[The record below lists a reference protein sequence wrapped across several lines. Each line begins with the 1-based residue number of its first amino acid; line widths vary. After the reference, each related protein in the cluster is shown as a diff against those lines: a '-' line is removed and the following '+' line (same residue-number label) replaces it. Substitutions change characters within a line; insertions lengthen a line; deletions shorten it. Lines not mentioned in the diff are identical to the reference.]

1 MAKKNKDTI
10 NNTNTNNNTKK
21 GLTKPWPRS
30 WKVLAVALYITFLLL
45 SSIPFMAD
53 TLIEPELKD
62 VYKYHLTYPTDGRQ
76 GHYYIERVDTD
87 MMGTIDLVYTPSS
100 NSLSINSKNIEVLH
114 VYCRSMYEDECKKVF
129 GFDPADNY
137 NYYKWYFIE
146 KDHLTVNIES
156 DHKINELSFIDTP
169 TPYEVYVNG
178 LLWYEGRQYN
188 YTDSDK
194 TVLSN
199 VPKGTN
205 HVDIYFKTPD
215 KSRPR
220 AVIKAD
226 RTVVNINTPVHFD
239 SNGSYD
245 VDGDIKS
252 RIWDFGD
259 GNNSGGV
266 VNSHTYLQPGVYTV
280 ILTVRDNDFM
290 VDHAYLNITVI
301 KGTTKPV
308 INGEIPNQLREEDSP
323 PWEID
328 LKPYGMD
335 FDGAVS
341 DLLWYV
347 TGENESLYN
356 LVGENSSEQK
366 LIFSLL
372 PNAFGNNY
380 IRIYLKDKDGYNS
393 SQQLWI
399 NITPVNDRPIFR
411 KLPHLIV
418 HYDVPYRFSIVDY
431 ISDVETPYD
440 ELDISV
446 SDQYGSSYL
455 TFLGEEIIL
464 EYPKDYMG
472 QDIFITY
479 TASDGDAGTNAVQ
492 MVTVSDNWPPIL
504 MDSLPDIT
512 IEEGG
517 TIINAFKLDDYFSD
531 PDEEE
536 LYYTYSESSVGI
548 EIKDDTSVNFYS
560 RNHWV
565 GEENVIFRAEDTHG
579 AIMEDSIKVSVIPIN
594 DPPEIGDVPDLKVHY
609 DLEYNFDVSYYISD
623 DDNELYELILTTS
636 DPKHIKVNPENNLG
650 IIVKYPKSML
660 GITTKVVLTVSDGT
674 FMVSKPIYITVM
686 NEYPPELIK
695 RLPDVSFNED
705 EKLSNAID
713 LDNHFLDLDN
723 DTLYYTTGNV
733 MVEVTIDPMH
743 QVNFDSKPN
752 WFGSEKVIFR
762 ATDPSGAL
770 VEDSIIVTVVPIND
784 PPILKPLPK
793 LVINESETVEL
804 KLLDYLFDVDDNV
817 SHLIITVD
825 DQNVFVSGTSLVIFG
840 SKTLPREIDIMV
852 SDGVYSVTRTLE
864 TKVVTKKVKMEDNID
879 ELISYFVLIIIA
891 IIVGILSLFIF
902 YRYRMQKYDVEEIFL
917 IHNSG
922 KLLNHVY
929 CKTHSKFDDEIF
941 SGMFTAIQEFI
952 EDTFTNNSDNENDNG
967 KDHDLDIED
976 NQSAGPVSIS
986 KIKALTFRNND
997 NDVDRISKKPL
1008 KLNEFKV
1015 GDNQVIIEHGQF
1027 IFMAVVYTGPGS
1039 RTLHRVIKNTIGVIE
1054 DDYGENLEYWDGDV
1068 KQIEGLKDYLDP
1080 LLPEQ
1085 EPEEVSELKL
1095 DMIQTKLK
1103 IGTFD
1108 KTDKES
1114 NIVEKNNSKIRAEA
1128 RAKVKSRSKSK
1139 SDTKSKSRNPSRTN
1153 RRSKPIIYSQTKS
1166 GAKSTR
1172 RDKKDQKD
1180 KKDRKDNANVNIK
1193 AKSKKTSKPITKR
1206 IPITQIQNKFL

>member
-1 MAKKNKDTI
+1 MEKEIDHIRT
-10 NNTNTNNNTKK
+10 TETKVK
-21 GLTKPWPRS
+21 PTKPWPRS
-30 WKVLAVALYITFLLL
+30 WKILAVALYITFILL

-53 TLIEPELKD
+53 TIIEPELKD

-76 GHYYIERVDTD
+76 GHYYVERVDTN
-87 MMGTIDLVYTPSS
+87 MVGTIDLVYTPSS

-156 DHKINELSFIDTP
+156 DNKINELSFIDTP

-199 VPKGTN
+199 VPKGNT

-215 KSRPR
+215 KSRPH

-226 RTVVNINTPVHFD
+226 RTVVNINTPVYFD

-245 VDGDIKS
+245 VDGEIKS

-259 GNNSGGV
+259 GNNSGGI
-266 VNSHTYLQPGVYTV
+266 VNSHIYSQSGVYTV
-280 ILTVRDNDFM
+280 ILTIRDNDFM

-308 INGEIPNQLREEDSP
+308 INGEIPNQLKEEDSP
-323 PWEID
+323 PWEIK
-328 LKPYGMD
+328 LTQYGMD

-341 DLLWYV
+341 ELRWYV
-347 TGENESLYN
+347 TGENDSLYN
-356 LVGENSSEQK
+356 IVGENSSEQN

-372 PNAFGNNY
+372 PNAFGTNY
-380 IRIYLKDKDGYNS
+380 ITLYVVDKDGYNS
-393 SQQLWI
+393 SQALWI
-399 NITPVNDRPIFR
+399 NVTQVNDRPLIR
-411 KLPHLIV
+411 KLPHLMV
-418 HYDVPYRFSIVDY
+418 HFDVPYRFSILDY
-431 ISDVETPYD
+431 IYDVETPYN
-440 ELDISV
+440 ELEITV
-446 SDQYGSSYL
+446 SDQYGSSYVIL
-455 TFLGEEIIL
+455 LGEEIVL
-464 EYPKDYMG
+464 EYPKKYMG
-472 QDIFITY
+472 QDIFITI
-479 TASDGDAGTNAVQ
+479 TVSDGEASTNAVL

-504 MDSLPDIT
+504 MDKLPDVT

-517 TIINAFKLDDYFSD
+517 TIYDAFKLNNYFSD

-536 LYYTYSESSVGI
+536 LYYTFSESNVQIFLKEDSTVDFI
-548 EIKDDTSVNFYS
+548 S
-560 RNHWV
+560 RGHWV
-565 GEENVIFRAEDTHG
+565 GEENVIFRAQDTHG
-579 AIMEDSIKVSVIPIN
+579 AIVEDSIKVSVVPIN
-594 DPPEIGDVPDLKVHY
+594 DPPRIGDVPDLKVHY
-609 DLEYNFDVSYYISD
+609 DLDYHFDVSYYISD
-623 DDNELYELILTTS
+623 DDNELYELTLTTS
-636 DPKHIKVNPENNLG
+636 DSNHIRINPENNLG

-686 NEYPPELIK
+686 SEYPPELIK

-705 EKLSNAID
+705 ERLIHAID
-713 LDNHFLDLDN
+713 LDGYFLDLDN

-743 QVNFDSKPN
+743 RVSFDSTPN
-752 WFGSEKVIFR
+752 WFGSEKVVFR

-770 VEDSIIVTVVPIND
+770 VEDSIIVTVIPIND

-793 LVINESETVEL
+793 LVINESETFEL
-804 KLLDYLFDVDDNV
+804 ELVDYLYDVDDNV

-825 DQNVFVSGTSLVIFG
+825 DQNVFVSGTGLVIFG
-840 SKTLPREIDIMV
+840 SKTLPRDIDIMV

-864 TKVVTKKVKMEDNID
+864 VKVIPKKVKIDDNID

-891 IIVGILSLFIF
+891 IIIGILSLLLF

-952 EDTFTNNSDNENDNG
+952 EDTFTNNDEIESGNDPENVNDNTDVNG
-967 KDHDLDIED
+967 I
-976 NQSAGPVSIS
+976 GPVSIS
-986 KIKALTFRNND
+986 KIKALTFKTD
-997 NDVDRISKKPL
+997 SEDIDKISKKPL

-1027 IFMAVVYTGPGS
+1027 IFMAVVFSGPGS
-1039 RTLHRVIKNTIGVIE
+1039 RTLHKEINQTIGVIE
-1054 DDYGENLEYWDGDV
+1054 EDYGEKLEYWDGDV

-1085 EPEEVSELKL
+1085 KPEEVSELKL

-1103 IGTFD
+1103 IAS
-1108 KTDKES
+1108 S
-1114 NIVEKNNSKIRAEA
+1114 NETNKINDGIEKIEKNNRAE
-1128 RAKVKSRSKSK
+1128 VQIRSKSK
-1139 SDTKSKSRNPSRTN
+1139 LRSKSKAKGRIRARSDTN
-1153 RRSKPIIYSQTKS
+1153 RRSKPILYSQTQSRTRSNRKS
-1166 GAKSTR
+1166 NTKAHTKANAKT
-1172 RDKKDQKD
+1172 
-1180 KKDRKDNANVNIK
+1180 K
-1193 AKSKKTSKPITKR
+1193 AKANKTSKPITKR
-1206 IPITQIQNKFL
+1206 IPITQMQNKFL